1 MKKKFIAAILTA
13 ALALGT
19 LTACGGSGDSA
30 VSAPDDA
37 AETEA
42 ESTSETALS
51 PHLCRPVLS
60 ESICTISSVPIV
72 HNF

>member
-37 AETEA
+37 AEFIEN
-42 ESTSETALS
+42 LN
-51 PHLCRPVLS
+51 L
-60 ESICTISSVPIV
+60 
-72 HNF
+72 